1 MRSSKQDYIH
11 ASIVSTLL
19 ALMDGLDSRGQVIL
33 IGATNRIDSLDA
45 ALRRPGRFD
54 RELQFGLP
62 NASARSEI
70 LRIHTKSWAPPP
82 AADLVTELSSR
93 THGYCGA
100 DLKALCAESALR
112 ALHDAYPQLLGADEK
127 YVIDPSAVSIRRE
140 HFIHALSV
148 LTPAAHRALSVRSAP
163 LPDHLRPMLQP
174 ALEDVLARLKEIFPP
189 TAGGANAA
197 AAAFRGACTSLVV
210 DVGGVAYPSV
220 CRPRLLL
227 TGPAGNGQDALGAAT
242 LRALEHCTLY
252 SLDLPLLVSDG
263 SRSPQEACAHVFAE
277 ARRTLPSV
285 VLLPSLDAWL
295 LGAEPL
301 LFSTLLLLLEQVP
314 AAMPLLVLGTSGTAA
329 IDLDDGARRRI
340 SQLFPRDWYE
350 LRAPAAPLRRAAL
363 GRLSADVRSPPPPPV
378 AAAARVAPAVLQRAP
393 PPPPPAP
400 TVQELRAVREEE
412 ECELRQMRMALRE
425 ICMRLGSDRRFREWS
440 RVTDVQTEEG
450 AAYIATVGYPMELAT
465 LLQRVNERLVSCASS
480 FEAHLRRIVACAA
493 AHHTGDDEHAFRQLA
508 RAHTL
513 LDEGLDLI
521 ATIDPDLVER
531 NEQIATARA
540 ERGEPQA
547 DPTSKVRPRARLVSP
562 KDGAAAAPAVAC
574 AARARAASCD
584 QSAAIASDCDSSGVR
599 VEPAASEA
607 QLPAGGEARTS
618 VVDVQV
624 DVPRLEMLVERMVTG
639 TEGWRVEQVELLL
652 TDVFSA
658 VDAHRNDTDR
668 TSLLE
673 AIESKYEALCAAFV

>member
-1 MRSSKQDYIH
+1 
-11 ASIVSTLL
+11 
-19 ALMDGLDSRGQVIL
+19 
-33 IGATNRIDSLDA
+33 
-45 ALRRPGRFD
+45 
-54 RELQFGLP
+54 
-62 NASARSEI
+62 
-70 LRIHTKSWAPPP
+70 
-82 AADLVTELSSR
+82 
-93 THGYCGA
+93 
-100 DLKALCAESALR
+100 
-112 ALHDAYPQLLGADEK
+112 
-127 YVIDPSAVSIRRE
+127 
-140 HFIHALSV
+140 
-148 LTPAAHRALSVRSAP
+148 
-163 LPDHLRPMLQP
+163 
-174 ALEDVLARLKEIFPP
+174 
-189 TAGGANAA
+189 
-197 AAAFRGACTSLVV
+197 
-210 DVGGVAYPSV
+210 
-220 CRPRLLL
+220 
-227 TGPAGNGQDALGAAT
+227 
-242 LRALEHCTLY
+242 
-252 SLDLPLLVSDG
+252 
-263 SRSPQEACAHVFAE
+263 
-277 ARRTLPSV
+277 
-285 VLLPSLDAWL
+285 
-295 LGAEPL
+295 
-301 LFSTLLLLLEQVP
+301 
-314 AAMPLLVLGTSGTAA
+314 
-329 IDLDDGARRRI
+329 
-340 SQLFPRDWYE
+340 
-350 LRAPAAPLRRAAL
+350 
-363 GRLSADVRSPPPPPV
+363 
-378 AAAARVAPAVLQRAP
+378 
-393 PPPPPAP
+393 
-400 TVQELRAVREEE
+400 VQELRAVREEE

-540 ERGEPQA
+540 ESGQPQA

-584 QSAAIASDCDSSGVR
+584 QSAAIASECDSSGVR